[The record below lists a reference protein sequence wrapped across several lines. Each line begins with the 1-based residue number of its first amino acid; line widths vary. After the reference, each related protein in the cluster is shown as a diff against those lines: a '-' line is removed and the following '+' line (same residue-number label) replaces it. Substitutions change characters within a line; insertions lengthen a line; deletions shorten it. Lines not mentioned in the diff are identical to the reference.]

1 MNRAERL
8 TIAVTGAA
16 LFMVVLDNLIV
27 ASTLPAIQRSLGASL
42 GSLEW
47 VLNAYILAFA
57 VLMLSAAA
65 LGERYGRRRVFTAGV
80 LLFTVA
86 SAAGAL
92 APNAGTL
99 IAARA
104 LEGIGGAAIMPLTL
118 TMMTA
123 AFPAERRGAALG
135 IWAAISG
142 FGVALG
148 PVAGGLLTGALS
160 WHWIFWVN
168 VPIGVAVAVG
178 ARVLAEGRGAA
189 ERRRHRRL
197 VLASAGLLG
206 IVYATVRGN
215 TAGWGSASTLVAYAA
230 GAVLLGGV
238 PVVGAPLRPPD
249 GAAAPVPLERVLDRE
264 RRQLPARVR
273 DVLRLPDA
281 DPVLRARRRGPAD
294 DRRPHAVLDRH
305 ADAGRSVR
313 RAARAARPRG
323 PGRGGGAGARRD
335 RHARDG
341 AARGPGRRL
350 LALAPAMVAIGVGIG
365 FVIPNV
371 AAAALAAVPAP
382 TSARPRA
389 SSARRARSAASPASR
404 WASRSTRRPGTC
416 PPCSSRPPRPPPSER
431 RSRACAPRRCCG
443 SSLLPRRALVGSLG
457 RGREAQGTRWP
468 WFLLGAVLMIVGFIV
483 HGGILDRCCA
493 PPRCSWSSA
502 AASAWSG

>member
-1 MNRAERL
+1 MFDGLPTIEQLGTIVIEQSVADERTAPMNRAERI
-8 TIAVTGAA
+8 TTAVTGAA

-27 ASTLPAIQRSLGASL
+27 ASTLPAIERSLHASL

-86 SAAGAL
+86 SAAGAM

-123 AFPAERRGAALG
+123 AFPPERRGAALG

-168 VPIGVAVAVG
+168 VPIGLTVAIG
-178 ARVLAEGRGAA
+178 ARGLSEGRGAA
-189 ERRRHRRL
+189 ERVDTGGL

-215 TAGWGSASTLVAYAA
+215 AAGWGAASTLAAYGA
-230 GAVLLGGV
+230 GAVLLGAFLWWERRSDHPMV
-238 PVVGAPLRPPD
+238 PLRLFRSSAFSTANAANFLLAFAMFSGFLMLIQFFAHAGEGPLTIGVHTLFWTAMPMVVAPYA
-249 GAAAPVPLERVLDRE
+249 GRLGRRVPAAQVAAAGLALVAIGMLGMALLAV
-264 RRQLPARVR
+264 
-273 DVLRLPDA
+273 PDA
-281 DPVLRARRRGPAD
+281 GVLE
-294 DRRPHAVLDRH
+294 
-305 ADAGRSVR
+305 
-313 RAARAARPRG
+313 
-323 PGRGGGAGARRD
+323 
-335 RHARDG
+335 
-341 AARGPGRRL
+341 
-350 LALAPAMVAIGVGIG
+350 LAPAMVAIGVGIG

-382 TSARPRA
+382 DIGKASGIVSTSRQ
-389 SSARRARSAASPASR
+389 
-404 WASRSTRRPGTC
+404 
-416 PPCSSRPPRPPPSER
+416 
-431 RSRACAPRRCCG
+431 
-443 SSLLPRRALVGSLG
+443 VGSVAG
-457 RGREAQGTRWP
+457 
-468 WFLLGAVLMIVGFIV
+468 VSVGFTIYQAAGDV
-483 HGGILDRCCA
+483 TA
-493 PPRCSWSSA
+493 VFFA
-502 AASAWSG
+502 AAAAAAIGAAIAGVRVPALLRVLAPAA

>member
-57 VLMLSAAA
+57 VLMLTAAA

-80 LLFTVA
+80 VLFTVS

-104 LEGIGGAAIMPLTL
+104 IEGIGGAAIMPLTL

-135 IWAAISG
+135 IWSAISG

-148 PVAGGLLTGALS
+148 PVAGGLLTDALS

-168 VPIGVAVAVG
+168 VPIGIAVAL
-178 ARVLAEGRGAA
+178 AAPRVLAEGRGTF
-189 ERRRHRRL
+189 ERLDLTGVVL
-197 VLASAGLLG
+197 VSGGLLG
-206 IVYATVRGN
+206 VVYATVRGPE
-215 TAGWGSASTLVAYAA
+215 AGWGSASTLLAYAA
-230 GAVLLGGV
+230 GTALLAGFLWWERRSAH
-238 PVVGAPLRPPD
+238 PMMPLRLFRSSAFSSANVANFLLAFAMFAGFLMLIQFFAHAGEGPVTIGVHTLFWTAMPMVVAPYA
-249 GAAAPVPLERVLDRE
+249 GRLGRRIPAAQVAAAGLALVAIGMLGMALLAV
-264 RRQLPARVR
+264 
-273 DVLRLPDA
+273 PDA
-281 DPVLRARRRGPAD
+281 GV
-294 DRRPHAVLDRH
+294 
-305 ADAGRSVR
+305 
-313 RAARAARPRG
+313 
-323 PGRGGGAGARRD
+323 
-335 RHARDG
+335 
-341 AARGPGRRL
+341 

-371 AAAALAAVPAP
+371 AAAALAAVPPADIGKASGIVS
-382 TSARPRA
+382 TSRQ
-389 SSARRARSAASPASR
+389 
-404 WASRSTRRPGTC
+404 
-416 PPCSSRPPRPPPSER
+416 
-431 RSRACAPRRCCG
+431 
-443 SSLLPRRALVGSLG
+443 VGSVAG
-457 RGREAQGTRWP
+457 
-468 WFLLGAVLMIVGFIV
+468 VSVGFAIYQAAGDV
-483 HGGILDRCCA
+483 TA
-493 PPRCSWSSA
+493 VFFA
-502 AASAWSG
+502 AAAAAAIGAAIAGVRAPALLRVLAPAA